1 MTLHKYIIIRSDCTE
16 LTALDLCLRDWSDQY
31 LHFFRLG
38 YELSYGW
45 LEAPQAHV
53 SSMRATRLLYLS
65 SPDVEEGVHFSLR
78 HAQKSIHF
86 NRTHIPQPPFP
97 FHQTF
102 HIFSL
107 LHSPNTMIHGVHPF
121 SPSPDQTYCVFRG
134 VSGTWR
140 VVVLCTR

>member
-16 LTALDLCLRDWSDQY
+16 LTAPDLCLRDWSDQY

-53 SSMRATRLLYLS
+53 SSMRASRLLYLS

-78 HAQKSIHF
+78 QTLLDTLDTCYEVITMTPNTYSVLTDIHF
-86 NRTHIPQPPFP
+86 
-97 FHQTF
+97 
-102 HIFSL
+102 
-107 LHSPNTMIHGVHPF
+107 
-121 SPSPDQTYCVFRG
+121 
-134 VSGTWR
+134 VS
-140 VVVLCTR
+140 